1 MSVVLVDLSIHGARI
16 EHHTQIT
23 AGAEARLDFEWEG
36 RPISLESTV
45 VRSKLERFSGGADGL
60 MVYHSGLFFR
70 RSVPE
75 FERVLREMI
84 TWYITRAIDE
94 QKANA
99 RGDQPSSVEH
109 MPIFRAGVLAA
120 NHSEVADSL
129 QMSALLPTSRIVKE
143 SSFICCR
150 LVRNQWKRTRTTD
163 PGQPEDG
170 FTLSSAEDEAQID
183 VLCDTYRNSDEEG
196 RRLIR
201 MLAEMSIV
209 DGERMSPPRQFE
221 P

>member
-1 MSVVLVDLSIHGARI
+1 MSVVLIDISIHGARI
-16 EHHTQIT
+16 EHHTQIN
-23 AGAEARLDFEWEG
+23 AGAEGRLNFEWEG

-45 VRSKLERFSGGADGL
+45 VRTKLERFSGGADGL

-70 RSVPE
+70 KSSPE

-84 TWYITRAIDE
+84 TWYITRAMEE

-99 RGDQPSSVEH
+99 RGDEPPSVEH
-109 MPIFRAGVLAA
+109 MPIFRSGVLAA
-120 NHSEVADSL
+120 NHSDVAQSL
-129 QMSALLPTSRIVKE
+129 EMSSLLPAARIVKE
-143 SSFICCR
+143 SSYISCR

-170 FTLSSAEDEAQID
+170 FTVSSAEDEAQIE
-183 VLCDTYRNSDEEG
+183 VLCDTYRISDEEG

-209 DGERMSPPRQFE
+209 DGERMSRRFE